1 MGGVM
6 IDDIGLLILNWDA
19 SWVGKGDAL
28 GSGSWGS
35 VLYLFF
41 EKETVGD
48 QGMLAVPIQGFFA
61 ELQVQDDDKLGG
73 VFDPRA
79 RNKFWCLEN
88 IFS

>member
-1 MGGVM
+1 MDMKGDV
-6 IDDIGLLILNWDA
+6 

-41 EKETVGD
+41 EKDTVGD

-61 ELQVQDDDKLGG
+61 ELQVQDDDKVGC
-73 VFDPRA
+73 VFDPQA
-79 RNKFWCLEN
+79 REQILVLGKYF
-88 IFS
+88 

>member
-1 MGGVM
+1 MHV
-6 IDDIGLLILNWDA
+6 

-48 QGMLAVPIQGFFA
+48 QGMLSLFNDFSRNFKCKMMIRWGVCLTHG
-61 ELQVQDDDKLGG
+61 LG
-73 VFDPRA
+73 
-79 RNKFWCLEN
+79 NKCWCLEN